1 MRVSRALLI
10 IAISLISIGQG
21 TVSQAQA
28 SSLALPVDQQ
38 ITYHCQW
45 TQRVGPS
52 TPWTGT
58 MTIRVNAE
66 GIING
71 TYRST
76 SARPDP
82 FYGRMIT
89 VTGALQ
95 GQNIRLSFGIS
106 PAVTVRG
113 ELFSNGISGTTTF
126 NGGRFEFLAARAQ

>member
-1 MRVSRALLI
+1 VRVSGALLI
-10 IAISLISIGQG
+10 IAISLISFSHGMAP
-21 TVSQAQA
+21 QAQA

-38 ITYHCQW
+38 LVYHCQW

-66 GIING
+66 GLING

-82 FYGRMIT
+82 FYGRMVT